1 MNENETDWFRK
12 SMNGVRPIR
21 TDKVLPNLPKPS
33 PDPVQTR
40 KDEARVMEKLLDSR
54 YDPAECQPGD
64 VLIFKRPGVP
74 KAVFQKLRKGQY
86 SMSTELDLHGM
97 TTAEAEQALNRFI
110 THARETGARCVRI
123 VHGKGHRSGNRGP
136 VLKPLV
142 SKWLAK
148 RDEVLAFCSARPVDG
163 GTGALYVLLKR

>member
-1 MNENETDWFRK
+1 MNDNETDWFQK

-21 TDKVLPNLPKPS
+21 TDKVLHHPPKPS
-33 PDPVQTR
+33 PEPVQTR
-40 KDEARVMEKLLDSR
+40 KDEARVMEKLLDAR
-54 YDPAECQPGD
+54 YDGTEFQPGD
-64 VLIFKRPGVP
+64 VLIYKRPGVS
-74 KAVFQKLRKGQY
+74 KAVLQKLRKGQY

-97 TTAEAEQALNRFI
+97 TMAEAEQALNRFF
-110 THARETGARCVRI
+110 THVRETGAQCVRI

-136 VLKPLV
+136 VLKSLA
-142 SKWLAK
+142 SKWLTK

>member
-1 MNENETDWFRK
+1 MH
-12 SMNGVRPIR
+12 GVRPIR
-21 TDKVLPNLPKPS
+21 TDKVLNHPPKPS

-40 KDEARVMEKLLDSR
+40 KDEARVMKKLLDLR
-54 YDPAECQPGD
+54 YDSAEFQPGD
-64 VLIFKRPGVP
+64 VLIFKRPGVS
-74 KAVFQKLRKGQY
+74 KAVLQKLRRGQY

-97 TTAEAEQALNRFI
+97 TMAEAEQALNRFI
-110 THARETGARCVRI
+110 THVRETGARCVRI

-136 VLKPLV
+136 VLKPLA
-142 SKWLAK
+142 STWLTK